1 MFGLFVYEVSCGLI
15 AAFSMAPYTMVL
27 KSEVMELKSEHLKL
41 LLSFRAAAAIVIGD
55 VACGPFCS
63 CFFAFVNKTREWWKP
78 NKLIFQPKGASLFKN
93 YFGQLPLDPK
103 DFKSTLTFVA
113 ISFGSC
119 QALHYMRQR
128 PSGG

>member
-78 NKLIFQPKGASLFKN
+78 NKLIFQPFPEKGASLFKN
-93 YFGQLPLDPK
+93 YFGHNSLIPRT
-103 DFKSTLTFVA
+103 S
-113 ISFGSC
+113 SR
-119 QALHYMRQR
+119 H
-128 PSGG
+128 